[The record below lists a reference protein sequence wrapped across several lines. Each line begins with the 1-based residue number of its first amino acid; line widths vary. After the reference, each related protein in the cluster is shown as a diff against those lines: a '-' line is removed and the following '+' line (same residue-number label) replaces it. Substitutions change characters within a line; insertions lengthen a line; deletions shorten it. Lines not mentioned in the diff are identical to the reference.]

1 MTARKPLIIE
11 IENDCGTFYINGVD
25 QYDFPDY
32 FYATYVLADKEKVL
46 DYEAGYGDGIQE
58 AIRRIKG

>member
-1 MTARKPLIIE
+1 MTVRKPLTID
-11 IENDCGTFYINGVD
+11 IENDCGIFFINGVEQD
-25 QYDFPDY
+25 EFPDY